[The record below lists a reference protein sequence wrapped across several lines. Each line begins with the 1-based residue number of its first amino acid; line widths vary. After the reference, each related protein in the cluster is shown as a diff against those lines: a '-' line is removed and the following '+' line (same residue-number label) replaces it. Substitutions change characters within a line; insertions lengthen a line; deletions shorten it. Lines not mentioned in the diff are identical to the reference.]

1 MDTSGANAMDVLDLD
16 KQIAEAEQQYEDTL
30 ID

>member
-1 MDTSGANAMDVLDLD
+1 MDTSGANTMDALDLD